1 MEQIESLYIRRT
13 LNGETAAF
21 GQLVEQYSQRIF
33 LLVLRIVRCREDAEE
48 LTQDVFLKA
57 FRHLNTFKGDSS
69 FSSWLYRI
77 AFNTAIS
84 FVRKKKMRFV
94 YSEEKFMDNLLD
106 TDKEAEQNEEVD
118 LMEKLGKIIPLLP
131 PEEVALLTLYYTDN
145 RNIEEIALILSQ
157 TTSNIKVKLFR
168 IRKKLYT
175 LLNSN

>member
-1 MEQIESLYIRRT
+1 MEQIESLYIWRT

-84 FVRKKKMRFV
+84 FVRKKKMEFV

-106 TDKEAEQNEEVD
+106 TDEEAD
-118 LMEKLGKIIPLLP
+118 LMEKLEKIIPLLP

>member
-1 MEQIESLYIRRT
+1 ME
-13 LNGETAAF
+13 
-21 GQLVEQYSQRIF
+21 
-33 LLVLRIVRCREDAEE
+33 
-48 LTQDVFLKA
+48 
-57 FRHLNTFKGDSS
+57 
-69 FSSWLYRI
+69 
-77 AFNTAIS
+77 
-84 FVRKKKMRFV
+84 FV

-106 TDKEAEQNEEVD
+106 TDEEAD
-118 LMEKLGKIIPLLP
+118 LMEKLEKIIPLLP

>member
-84 FVRKKKMRFV
+84 FVRKKKMEFV

-106 TDKEAEQNEEVD
+106 TDEEAD
-118 LMEKLGKIIPLLP
+118 LMEKLEKIIPLLP

>member
-84 FVRKKKMRFV
+84 FVRKI
-94 YSEEKFMDNLLD
+94 Y
-106 TDKEAEQNEEVD
+106 
-118 LMEKLGKIIPLLP
+118 
-131 PEEVALLTLYYTDN
+131 
-145 RNIEEIALILSQ
+145 
-157 TTSNIKVKLFR
+157 
-168 IRKKLYT
+168 
-175 LLNSN
+175 